1 MYLHAGDA
9 PGYGA
14 AIDENL
20 VACCRYEPGTLAG
33 VRLGDGSMRNGRW
46 GVDYEGGSVRLT
58 STHSMQ
64 THPIIMTAIPPTS
77 TVPTWKDPSQ

>member
-1 MYLHAGDA
+1 MYRHAGDA
-9 PGYGA
+9 PSYGVD
-14 AIDENL
+14 IDEDL
-20 VACCRYEPGTLAG
+20 VACCRYEPGTPAG
-33 VRLGDGSMRNGRW
+33 VRLGDGSMSNGRW
-46 GVDYEGGSVRLT
+46 GIDYERGPVRLT